1 MRDVKGTGGVAARSV
16 LPRRD
21 GSSRT
26 LCWVMPKWA
35 VCNPGYGGQ
44 GGGKGLSMDLGQ
56 EPGRD
61 APIAHQT
68 PFSCFSGGKSS
79 FLLLC
84 SQCGQRSPSHRGSA
98 PARTR
103 GRGPPL
109 PLHPSVGSTS
119 QGWIHPPLLR
129 APPQPGSLRAKN
141 KRSTGDNRAP
151 KYIPAL
157 ISARRLPPSH
167 VRLPANP
174 G

>member
-26 LCWVMPKWA
+26 LYWVMPKWA

-68 PFSCFSGGKSS
+68 PFSCFFWGKIQ
-79 FLLLC
+79 L
-84 SQCGQRSPSHRGSA
+84 P
-98 PARTR
+98 
-103 GRGPPL
+103 PPL
-109 PLHPSVGSTS
+109 QPVWAEVSFPQGLSTGQDTGPWS
-119 QGWIHPPLLR
+119 SP
-129 APPQPGSLRAKN
+129 APPSLSGQHQPGMDPS
-141 KRSTGDNRAP
+141 
-151 KYIPAL
+151 
-157 ISARRLPPSH
+157 PPSPCAT
-167 VRLPANP
+167 PAWQP
-174 G
+174 ES